1 MAEPL
6 MRVRDQIED
15 EKEEENDDEDSYDE
29 MGMRREVLSE
39 I

>member
-6 MRVRDQIED
+6 MRVRDQIE
-15 EKEEENDDEDSYDE
+15 EEEEEENDDEDSYEE

>member
-6 MRVRDQIED
+6 MRVRDQIE
-15 EKEEENDDEDSYDE
+15 EEEEEENDDEDSYDE

>member
-6 MRVRDQIED
+6 MRVRDQIRE
-15 EKEEENDDEDSYDE
+15 EEEEENDDEDSYDE

>member
-6 MRVRDQIED
+6 MRVRDQIE
-15 EKEEENDDEDSYDE
+15 EEEEENDDEDSYEE